1 MTPLRGLALRRD
13 RRVPLFP
20 GIRFGTER
28 YPEKVARR
36 LRTLNFTTWIT
47 AGIHA
52 TYVLILIFVPA
63 LHWLALTN
71 AVAMLLYAAVP
82 LLHRL
87 SPLAA
92 PVAVTILVD
101 VDLSMY
107 MCLIGTGIGIQ
118 FYYLVGAALLA
129 LYIGA
134 EYVGLLAASG
144 AIAAALIVI
153 LQFTVPHDTGLLPA
167 WVFDA
172 SVVVNAFASSG
183 LLLVI
188 VSYALRQAVRAEAVA
203 EREFERSERLL
214 SNILPPSIADRLK
227 SESNTIIA
235 DRYDEASVLFADMA
249 GFTARAGET
258 APDEL
263 VQFLNRVFSD
273 FDRLVERHGL
283 EKIKTTGD
291 AYMVISGVPAARGD
305 HAQAL
310 ATLALEMR
318 ETAREW
324 RDPHG
329 RSVPVRI
336 GISSGPVVAGVVGT
350 RKFFY
355 DVWGDAVNVAARM
368 ETTGVA
374 GKIQISQSVYERLKD
389 DFVLDARGEIEVKG
403 KGSMQTWFLVG
414 RKPPADARTLP
425 DRPLEA
431 PG

>member
-1 MTPLRGLALRRD
+1 MRLSS
-13 RRVPLFP
+13 V
-20 GIRFGTER
+20 IRFGTER

-36 LRTLNFTTWIT
+36 LRALNLT
-47 AGIHA
+47 AWSTSALHA
-52 TYVLILIFVPA
+52 GYALILIFVPT

-71 AVAMLLYAAVP
+71 AVAMVLYAGAP

-92 PVAVTILVD
+92 PIAVTVLVD
-101 VDLSMY
+101 VDLLIY
-107 MCLIGTGIGIQ
+107 ICLIGTGIGIQ
-118 FYYLVGAALLA
+118 FYYLVGVGLAALYVGTEYVALLA
-129 LYIGA
+129 AGGA
-134 EYVGLLAASG
+134 L
-144 AIAAALIVI
+144 AAALIVI

-167 WVFDA
+167 WVFNA

-183 LLLVI
+183 LLLAI
-188 VSYALRQAVRAEAVA
+188 VNYALRQAVRAEAAA

-214 SNILPPSIADRLK
+214 TNILPHSIANRLK
-227 SESNTIIA
+227 SENNTVIA

-249 GFTARAGET
+249 GFTAQAGET
-258 APDEL
+258 APDDL
-263 VQFLNRVFSD
+263 ILFLNRVFSE
-273 FDRLVERHGL
+273 FDQLVERHGL

-291 AYMVISGVPAARGD
+291 SYMVVSGVPEPRPD

-310 ATLALEMR
+310 AMLALDMCEA
-318 ETAREW
+318 AREW

-368 ETTGVA
+368 ETTGVE
-374 GKIQISQSVYERLKD
+374 GKIQISQSVCERLKD
-389 DFVLDARGEIEVKG
+389 HFVLEARGEIEVKG

-414 RKPPADARTLP
+414 RKPPADAQP
-425 DRPLEA
+425 SSDRPTIVA
-431 PG
+431 PS

>member
-1 MTPLRGLALRRD
+1 LRLH
-13 RRVPLFP
+13 P

-87 SPLAA
+87 SQLAA

-107 MCLIGTGIGIQ
+107 IWLIGTGIGIQ

-129 LYIGA
+129 LYIGT

-144 AIAAALIVI
+144 ALAAALIVI
-153 LQFTVPHDTGLLPA
+153 LQFTVPNDTGLLPA

-214 SNILPPSIADRLK
+214 TNILPHSIADRLK
-227 SESNTIIA
+227 DESDAVIA

-249 GFTARAGET
+249 GFTAQAGET
-258 APDEL
+258 APDDL

-291 AYMVISGVPAARGD
+291 SYMVISGVPEPRGD

-310 ATLALEMR
+310 ATLALEMC
-318 ETAREW
+318 EAAGEW
-324 RDPHG
+324 RDPRG

-374 GKIQISQSVYERLKD
+374 GKIQISQSVYDHLKNQ
-389 DFVLDARGEIEVKG
+389 FVLEARGEIEVKG
-403 KGSMQTWFLVG
+403 KGMMHTWFLLG
-414 RKPPADARTLP
+414 RKPSEGGVSHSPTIVA
-425 DRPLEA
+425 
-431 PG
+431 GN